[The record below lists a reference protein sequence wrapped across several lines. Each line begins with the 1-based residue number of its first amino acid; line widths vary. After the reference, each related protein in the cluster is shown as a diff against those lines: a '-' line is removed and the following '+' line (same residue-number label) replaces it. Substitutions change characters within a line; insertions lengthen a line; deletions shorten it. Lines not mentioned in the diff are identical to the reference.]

1 MSGREPENGLPEPSA
16 VGIFYRDK
24 GTIPWRVHSLHVGRG
39 SADDCLQQLEG
50 YDETESVAVPLYTLA
65 AAERVIRERVAAEI
79 EGEAYV
85 LECVEDG
92 VGASFQAAQHLRRAA
107 RRVRSRNEGGA

>member
-1 MSGREPENGLPEPSA
+1 MSAENGPPEPSA
-16 VGIFYRDK
+16 PERIYVDVTARFSDVDGIYWDE
-24 GTIPWRVHSLHVGRG
+24 RVR
-39 SADDCLQQLEG
+39 
-50 YDETESVAVPLYTLA
+50 ESDIEYVRVD
-65 AAERVIRERVAAEI
+65 AAERVIRERVVAEI

-92 VGASFQAAQHLRRAA
+92 VGATFQAAQHLRRAA